1 MAKIYAPNKEYTG
14 MSAGVSFCNG
24 VGETD
29 TPRIIEWFKSHGYRV
44 EESVEIPEINVP
56 MINKEEDEDRDPERI
71 QEPKK
76 KPVNKKAGE

>member
-29 TPRIIEWFKSHGYRV
+29 TPRILEWFKVHGYRV
-44 EESVEIPEINVP
+44 DEPMEITEPEVP
-56 MINKEEDEDRDPERI
+56 VIEDEDMDPE
-71 QEPKK
+71 QAPVPKK
-76 KPVNKKAGE
+76 KPAGKKAGE

>member
-29 TPRIIEWFKSHGYRV
+29 TPRIIEWFKIHGYRV
-44 EESVEIPEINVP
+44 EEPMEIPEPELPIV
-56 MINKEEDEDRDPERI
+56 EDEDIDPE
-71 QEPKK
+71 QAPVSKK
-76 KPVNKKAGE
+76 KPTGKKAGE